1 MRKQK
6 TDNNMPGLIHWLSV
20 AMLSLWPLSSLAGG
34 AAGVNGD
41 PDIMLRLP
49 LLFVVVVSLAAIAVV
64 LSMRTRMREL
74 RQELVQREA
83 DLARSA
89 AEWTQAMD
97 FLEDP
102 MYLVDLDDR
111 LVRANKAFYKQV
123 GKTPEEALGL
133 DVRSLIHL
141 KPEKIPCPACAAR
154 LEKRDAFFTKEANDP
169 TNPTGRPIEVTVRVV
184 RDDQGKPVGMLQGL
198 RDLSHLR
205 ATEEALFREKERA
218 QVTLNSIGDAV
229 VTTDGKGV
237 VNYLNPVAEK
247 LLGLSTQAVQGRYY
261 DEILKLVDEKT
272 RTPLPDMI
280 VKCLGRKAVVNS
292 SAQTLLVDRAGNEYA
307 VDATA
312 APMLNR
318 EGERVGAVLVMH
330 DVTALRGMTRQLNYQ
345 ATHDALTGLINRREF
360 EVRLRQV
367 LESAKVDNTQHALI
381 FIDLDRFKAVNDT
394 CGHVAGDE
402 LLKQVSE
409 RLQKKLRNVDTLARL
424 GGDEFAILLECCPM
438 ETAERIGAQLLE
450 HVRDYRLTWD
460 DKSFEIGASLG
471 LVEIDAGSTG
481 LTEVMNAADSACYAA
496 KRAGRNRLYRY
507 QPDDQEL
514 AQRQGEVQ
522 WVHRINQALEENRF
536 VLYCQAIQKLDAPH
550 RAFAHFEILVRMVD
564 EAGNTVLPGEFIP
577 AAERYQLMQA
587 IDRWVVSNTLQTLRA
602 KGNAL
607 LGDVRWSINL
617 SGQSLG
623 DKTFLGFIE
632 RELERTAVDPRCLC
646 FEITETAA
654 VASLAQAREFIAA
667 LRRLGVHFA
676 LDDFGSGL
684 SSFAYLKNL
693 NVDYLKIDGNFV
705 KDMARDDINFT
716 MVRSIHEIGRT
727 LGIRTVAEFVEN
739 DAILGKLN
747 QLKVDFGQ
755 GYGIERPRPLLE
767 LLAERALKA
776 VANV

>member
-1 MRKQK
+1 MHTQN
-6 TDNNMPGLIHWLSV
+6 TDNILQRLIRWLGV
-20 AMLSLWPLSSLAGG
+20 GTLSLWTWPSLAGS
-34 AAGVNGD
+34 AAGASGNE
-41 PDIMLRLP
+41 DIMFRLP
-49 LLFVVVVSLAAIAVV
+49 LLFAVVVALAAIAVV
-64 LSMRTRMREL
+64 FSMRSRMAEL
-74 RQELVQREA
+74 RQALVQREA

-123 GKTPEEALGL
+123 GKTPEECLGL

-205 ATEEALFREKERA
+205 ATEEALYREKERA

-229 VTTDGKGV
+229 VTTDGKGAV
-237 VNYLNPVAEK
+237 TYLNPVAEK
-247 LLGLSTQAVQGRYY
+247 LLGQSTRDVQGRYY
-261 DEILKLVDEKT
+261 DALLKLVDEKT
-272 RTPLPDMI
+272 RTPLPDLI

-292 SAQTLLVDRAGNEYA
+292 SAHTLLVDGEGNEYA
-307 VDATA
+307 VDVTA

-318 EGERVGAVLVMH
+318 DGERVGAVLVMH

-367 LESAKVDNTQHALI
+367 LESAKVDSTRHALI
-381 FIDLDRFKAVNDT
+381 FMDLDRFKVVNDT

-409 RLQKKLRNVDTLARL
+409 RLLKKLRNVDTLARL
-424 GGDEFAILLECCPM
+424 GGDEFAILLECCPL
-438 ETAERIGAQLLE
+438 ETAERIGGELLE
-450 HVRDYRLTWD
+450 HIKNYRLTWD
-460 DKSFEIGASLG
+460 EQSFEIGASLG
-471 LVEIDAGSTG
+471 LVEIDADCAGPA
-481 LTEVMNAADSACYAA
+481 EVMNAADSACYAA

-507 QPDDQEL
+507 RPDDQEL
-514 AQRQGEVQ
+514 AQSQGEVQ
-522 WVHRINQALEENRF
+522 WVQRINQALEQDRF
-536 VLYCQAIQKLDAPH
+536 VLYCQAIKKLDAPTH
-550 RAFAHFEILVRMVD
+550 AYTHFEILVRMLGEDGRIV
-564 EAGNTVLPGEFIP
+564 APGEFIP

-587 IDRWVVSNTLQTLRA
+587 IDRWVVTHTLQTLRA
-602 KGNAL
+602 KGGSQ
-607 LGDVRWSINL
+607 LGGVRWSINL

-623 DKTFLGFIE
+623 DKSFLGFIE
-632 RELERTAVDPRCLC
+632 RELARTAVDPRCLC

-654 VASLAQAREFIAA
+654 VASLSQAREFITA
-667 LRRLGVHFA
+667 LRRQGIHFA

-693 NVDYLKIDGNFV
+693 DVDYLKIDGNFV
-705 KDMARDDINFT
+705 KDMARDDVNFT

-727 LGIRTVAEFVEN
+727 MGIRTVAEFVEN

-767 LLAERALKA
+767 LLAERSLKA
-776 VANV
+776 VASG